1 MDGFDPMTDWLWPA
15 ALGVI
20 PLAVIAAC
28 ICRWFSLR
36 ASTRH
41 ALWLTVLLCLFVPP
55 ILPAGELIPRAQ
67 FTSRPAGAPGRP
79 ASPSGLSWLLPRTAA
94 PTLPDHAA
102 RPSHLRERSWSSRD
116 RAPAF
121 TWNGGPASP
130 VDAMLAPALLQ
141 LERSSA
147 KEPSLRTSERPP
159 WARGS
164 KNAAVPNRPEA
175 PATKPVEA
183 PAVAAAVH
191 PAPDAVRETAPPP
204 AIASET
210 APAPL
215 DPGATVGDR
224 AGAPPAV
231 SAAGATDS
239 PSPTASTS
247 DARPSVWAR
256 ELAAWQAWVPRLQDL
271 RDAAAALPPIPS
283 VLWLAGAGVLGLVAL
298 TQAITLRR
306 LITSAEPPS
315 DPVREMVESAAR
327 TIGLRRVP
335 DILMV
340 SARVSPMVSCW
351 GRSRLILPRELWDE
365 LDQIGREAVVLHEL
379 AHLRRRDH
387 WVCYAEIAAAA
398 IFWWHPVVWWVRQRL
413 REEADAC
420 CDAWVTALRPRDRRS
435 YAQAL
440 LDTRAYLSRPTRA
453 VPGVGLGVNGS
464 GAKRFARRLTMV
476 MKERAKPRLSVCGV
490 ALAATLGLIGAAST
504 PLWACPPDEK
514 SQKDKGAEHTK
525 ATGQHE
531 HQEALA
537 QALTEAQVSRERAAK
552 DRDKALKTA
561 QKQRE
566 QALKQ
571 AQKQREQAMK
581 QAEKQRAHAL
591 KDAESQRAKALK
603 EAELQ
608 RAEAMAGTPAAK
620 ARGGTAVARPRTPRP
635 PAPIAGGGPNEGP
648 GVSDAQ
654 RRMEQLERRLQRLEE
669 QLGRLEQS
677 LDRRGSTS
685 RGPRSLAPLSTPAP
699 PGMAVFAAPA
709 AVAAPAAPA
718 APGACSTPCP
728 ARAPEAPAP
737 PAPPEPPAA
746 TPISGIT
753 LLEVPVTPML
763 TTNMAPVLTYT
774 QQSPT
779 FNVTTPQLVQV
790 EQVEQPGQVEARTY
804 SIPEGIRGDLWA
816 LMARQDVPIIVASA
830 DDGMVVN
837 ATPRQ
842 HAVFAAFLNMIHPG
856 AVENPPPLGA
866 IYGLD
871 QPLTMHAPA
880 LLALAENTAHLHAA
894 LSGLHEALNGLAAR
908 ADELSAQA
916 EELAGRAEELEG
928 QADELEEQSKA
939 LEEKAEDLE
948 GEARAEALAGA
959 REMLVRARTLREQ
972 AREIEAQAEE
982 LSEQAE
988 QVREEAESIRETA
1001 DEAEQE
1007 AAEAE
1012 GDCDEECAEGC
1023 EGCEGDCGDCCDDKD
1038 EAGDKDDPDDDDDDD
1053 NDDDDGKIDTLR

>member
-1 MDGFDPMTDWLWPA
+1 MA
-15 ALGVI
+15 
-20 PLAVIAAC
+20 
-28 ICRWFSLR
+28 
-36 ASTRH
+36 
-41 ALWLTVLLCLFVPP
+41 
-55 ILPAGELIPRAQ
+55 
-67 FTSRPAGAPGRP
+67 
-79 ASPSGLSWLLPRTAA
+79 AA
-94 PTLPDHAA
+94 P
-102 RPSHLRERSWSSRD
+102 
-116 RAPAF
+116 
-121 TWNGGPASP
+121 
-130 VDAMLAPALLQ
+130 
-141 LERSSA
+141 
-147 KEPSLRTSERPP
+147 
-159 WARGS
+159 
-164 KNAAVPNRPEA
+164 
-175 PATKPVEA
+175 
-183 PAVAAAVH
+183 
-191 PAPDAVRETAPPP
+191 
-204 AIASET
+204 
-210 APAPL
+210 
-215 DPGATVGDR
+215 
-224 AGAPPAV
+224 
-231 SAAGATDS
+231 
-239 PSPTASTS
+239 S

-335 DILMV
+335 EVLMV

-387 WVCYAEIAAAA
+387 WVCYAEMAASA

-490 ALAATLGLIGAAST
+490 ALAAMLGLIGAAST

-514 SQKDKGAEHTK
+514 KDKSAEHTK

-531 HQEALA
+531 HQGALA

-566 QALKQ
+566 QALKEG
-571 AQKQREQAMK
+571 QKQREQAMK
-581 QAEKQRAHAL
+581 QAEKQRARAL

-608 RAEAMAGTPAAK
+608 RAEALGAMG
-620 ARGGTAVARPRTPRP
+620 RGGTAVARQRTPRP
-635 PAPIAGGGPNEGP
+635 PAPMAGGGQNEGP

-677 LDRRGSTS
+677 LDRRGGTN

-709 AVAAPAAPA
+709 AVAVPAPAPA
-718 APGACSTPCP
+718 QPGACSAPCP
-728 ARAPEAPAP
+728 ATAPEAPAP
-737 PAPPEPPAA
+737 PGTPAIPAQPPAA
-746 TPISGIT
+746 TPTSGIT
-753 LLEVPVTPML
+753 MLEVPAIVTPTF

-774 QQSPT
+774 QQPT

-790 EQVEQPGQVEARTY
+790 EQVEQPGEVEARTY
-804 SIPEGIRGDLWA
+804 AIPEGIRGDLWA

-842 HAVFAAFLNMIHPG
+842 HAVFAAFLNMIQPG
-856 AVENPPPLGA
+856 TVENPPPLGA

-880 LLALAENTAHLHAA
+880 LLALADDTAHLHAA
-894 LSGLHEALNGLAAR
+894 LAGLHEALSGLAAR
-908 ADELSAQA
+908 ADQLSAQA
-916 EELAGRAEELEG
+916 EELAGRAEELES
-928 QADELEEQSKA
+928 QADELEEQSEA
-939 LEEKAEDLE
+939 LEEKAEELE

-959 REMLVRARTLREQ
+959 REMLERARTLREQ
-972 AREIEAQAEE
+972 AREIEAQSEE

-988 QVREEAESIRETA
+988 QVREEAESIQETA

-1007 AAEAE
+1007 AADAE

-1023 EGCEGDCGDCCDDKD
+1023 EGCEGDCGDCCDEKD
-1038 EAGDKDDPDDDDDDD
+1038 EAADDADDDGGDDDDD